1 MAGAAVA
8 ALFSGA
14 GPLALLLSAAA
25 GGALGHRLRGPA
37 PAPQPWWPAV
47 LALLFFIPVIT
58 MPVAPGAD
66 MAMHVALARSLE
78 EGLPRL
84 SPAWGTLH
92 VALYPRGFSGLV
104 ALVAPVVGLAKA
116 GLIVA
121 AATYLIFWAALSA
134 WLAAPLVATLAL
146 LLSRSPQSFFDWGGN
161 PTVLALS
168 LALYAAAFLRRGG
181 SAWVAALLV
190 VGACAVHPMGA
201 CAGALAV
208 AVVARERPRA
218 ATLSLAALGAL
229 VLLLARFGPVL
240 SPRELAWIRAYA
252 IHDEAVLRG
261 SPWLFPF
268 TVWPALPRVLGDPYV
283 VAVGAAAALL
293 LVRRALRPVLV
304 AVCGVLLIGAVF
316 ALGPHLPLVP
326 LYPARF
332 TPMLVVATARLL
344 SHASLQLPRRALAPL
359 LAGMLGIALALHV
372 RWFQHAQPMATAGD
386 LLALRCLD
394 ETLPRDAVID
404 GAYGDAA
411 QWIPALTGRA
421 VTRPHQHCSL
431 FDETDAQLAPLKPQ
445 YRYIGERL
453 RYPGPALGERP
464 DGLAICP
471 GLYAL
476 P

>member
-1 MAGAAVA
+1 MAGASVA
-8 ALFSGA
+8 ALFSSA
-14 GPLALLLSAAA
+14 GPLLLLLAAAA
-25 GGALGHRLRGPA
+25 GGVLGHLLKGPA
-37 PAPQPWWPAV
+37 AAPQPWWPAV
-47 LALLFFIPVIT
+47 LALLFFIPAIT
-58 MPVAPGAD
+58 LPVAPGAD

-84 SPAWGTLH
+84 SPAWGTVR

-104 ALVAPVVGLAKA
+104 ALIAPVVGLAKA
-116 GLIVA
+116 GLVVA
-121 AATYLIFWAALSA
+121 AATYLLFWAALSA
-134 WLAAPLVATLAL
+134 WLAAPLVAALAL

-161 PTVLALS
+161 PTVLAIA

-190 VGACAVHPMGA
+190 VGAGAVHPMGA

-218 ATLSLAALGAL
+218 ATFSLAALGAL
-229 VLLLARFGPVL
+229 VLLLARFGPLL
-240 SPRELAWIRAYA
+240 SPRELAWIRSYA
-252 IHDEAVLRG
+252 QVDEAVLRG
-261 SPWLFPF
+261 SPWLFPL
-268 TVWPALPRVLGDPYV
+268 TVWTALPRVLGDPYV
-283 VAVGAAAALL
+283 VAISASAALL
-293 LVRRALRPVLV
+293 LIRRRLRPVLV
-304 AVCGVLLIGAVF
+304 AVVGVLLIGAVF
-316 ALGPHLPLVP
+316 ALGPRLPLVP

-344 SHASLQLPRRALAPL
+344 SHASLQLPRRALQPL
-359 LAGMLGIALALHV
+359 LAGLLGIALALHV
-372 RWFQHAQPMATAGD
+372 RWFQHAQPIATAAD
-386 LLALRCLD
+386 VLALRCLD
-394 ETLPRDAVID
+394 ETLPPDAVID

-431 FDETDAQLAPLKPQ
+431 FDETDAELARLKPQ

-453 RYPGPALGERP
+453 RYPGPTVERP
-464 DGLAICP
+464 KGPAICP